1 MSGAHRD
8 EGRASEAEALLC
20 IQAVINVAE
29 GGLQQS
35 LQQSQI
41 QSSGHGC
48 GNSRTQPEAHD
59 MLDEMDY
66 FQLQKLV
73 EEVNDQLQK
82 VRGSNMLSRS

>member
-1 MSGAHRD
+1 MK
-8 EGRASEAEALLC
+8 SELQRLNALLC

-35 LQQSQI
+35 QI
-41 QSSGHGC
+41 QSSGHGY

-66 FQLQKLV
+66 FHLQKLV